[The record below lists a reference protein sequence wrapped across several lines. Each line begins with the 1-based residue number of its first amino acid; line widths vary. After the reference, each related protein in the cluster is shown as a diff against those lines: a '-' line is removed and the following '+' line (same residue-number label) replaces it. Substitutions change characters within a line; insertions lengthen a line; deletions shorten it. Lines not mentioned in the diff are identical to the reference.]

1 MKINNEKKKKENRGA
16 GVQDERH
23 FIYKTRIRYTNKRN
37 VYPTC
42 PNTEGGGVIMLQNRR
57 FLPISTSISH
67 NTKFVKFILNGTRRM
82 KIYI

>member
-1 MKINNEKKKKENRGA
+1 MKKKKENRGA

-42 PNTEGGGVIMLQNRR
+42 PNTEGGGGDYA
-57 FLPISTSISH
+57 TE
-67 NTKFVKFILNGTRRM
+67 
-82 KIYI
+82 